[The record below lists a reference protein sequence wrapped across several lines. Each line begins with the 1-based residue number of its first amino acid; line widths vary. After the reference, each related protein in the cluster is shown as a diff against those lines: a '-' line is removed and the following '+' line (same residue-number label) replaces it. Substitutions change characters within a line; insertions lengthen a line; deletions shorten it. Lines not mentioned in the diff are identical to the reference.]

1 MGPRANGSAD
11 GQAVGPSPTNNSH
24 TNTREATDHTH
35 NATTQNKR
43 LLLFHWKRKKT
54 MGRVARFKK
63 IRACDPYSRENRGR
77 IAFDRVGVWG
87 LSDSGRKP
95 KKRSLV
101 AQKMQA
107 VKRKRRKGQ
116 SGVDEGF
123 DLPPNEEDEF
133 DSTTFVVQ
141 KKTKPLSMDDVEAEA
156 KKQTPREAE
165 KEEKRINKLLKIDA
179 QIETKTKNVSVPE
192 KMPGETK
199 GAYRKRVHTE
209 TRQLLKESNKSKLS
223 GKKKE
228 KQKEFFK
235 NKKLKKKG
243 LAAPVHNYKDGDDFS
258 LDDTTTPRVV
268 DNPIFGEVAERPPE
282 FRALP
287 RGAAKKD
294 PGSSKSAAPAKKR
307 KAMDSK
313 DVDKEQQTMEMM
325 RRKVQAQYAL
335 VRQKRRGEFHL

>member
-1 MGPRANGSAD
+1 
-11 GQAVGPSPTNNSH
+11 
-24 TNTREATDHTH
+24 
-35 NATTQNKR
+35 
-43 LLLFHWKRKKT
+43 

-77 IAFDRVGVWG
+77 IALDRVGVWG

-107 VKRKRRKGQ
+107 AKRKRRKGQ
-116 SGVDEGF
+116 GGASGMEEGF

-141 KKTKPLSMDDVEAEA
+141 KKTKPLSLDDVEAEV
-156 KKQTPREAE
+156 KTQTPKEAE

-179 QIETKTKNVSVPE
+179 QVETKTKKANVPE
-192 KMPGETK
+192 KMPGESK
-199 GAYRKRVHTE
+199 GAYRKRVHAE
-209 TRQLLKESNKSKLS
+209 TRQLMNEARKSKAS

-243 LAAPVHNYKDGDDFS
+243 LVAAGHDNEDVDDSDGDDIIRERVK
-258 LDDTTTPRVV
+258 DTPK
-268 DNPIFGEVAERPPE
+268 FGEVAERPPE

-294 PGSSKSAAPAKKR
+294 SVSDRGKFQPKSKKR
-307 KAMDSK
+307 KAMDSE
-313 DVDKEQQTMEMM
+313 DVAKEQQAMEIM